1 MIEMRKV
8 CALVKFVGL
17 ITLFVFG
24 MIPGA
29 RSETLDEL
37 YQKTLK
43 EEGTLNFYGTPAQI
57 KIRPAKICPIGTQEI
72 KDWKKYEK
80 IWKETFNLR

>member
-8 CALVKFVGL
+8 CTLVKFVGL
-17 ITLFVFG
+17 ITLFLLG

-37 YQKTLK
+37 YQRAL
-43 EEGTLNFYGTPAQI
+43 EEESTLNFYGTLDRSKFVQRKFTPSAL
-57 KIRPAKICPIGTQEI
+57 KR
-72 KDWKKYEK
+72 
-80 IWKETFNLR
+80 

>member
-8 CALVKFVGL
+8 CTLVKFVGL
-17 ITLFVFG
+17 ITLFLLG

-37 YQKTLK
+37 YQRALK
-43 EEGTLNFYGTPAQI
+43 EESTLNFYGTPAQI
-57 KIRPAKICPIGTQEI
+57 KIRPAKIYPIGTQEI

>member
-8 CALVKFVGL
+8 CTLVKFVGL
-17 ITLFVFG
+17 ITLFLLG

-37 YQKTLK
+37 YQRALK
-43 EEGTLNFYGTPAQI
+43 EESTLNFYGTPAQI
-57 KIRPAKICPIGTQEI
+57 KIRPAKIYPIGTEEI

-80 IWKETFNLR
+80 IWKEAFNLR